1 MKIQGYTQQIG
12 NTNTVSTA
20 IKTVG
25 DVMAY
30 GGDGKGL
37 KSVANAFG
45 QWQEVIAKKQEEDD
59 KQSILQAMD
68 AYNKGRFE
76 IMYNQDN
83 GLMNTVAERANGID
97 AAYESGM
104 KKLRS
109 NILGNVKLNN
119 QRNMVALQNL
129 MNNSD
134 FEGYKQVAVHQY
146 KQGEV
151 AKDLSLSNNLQ
162 NNIELVQMNPGAI
175 DDAFAT
181 NALMISL
188 RYSGI
193 QGGEQ
198 LAEAKIRQANGQ
210 IVFAAIQSYMDKDD
224 YNGAKGVLDKYGHF
238 LTPSQRENV
247 LKGVNASIEL
257 KGALNTVN
265 DLFSKYGDNLDAAMK
280 AIDGMKFGGHI
291 NSKEDFFNAVSAQ
304 ESGGDYNAENSRTGA
319 FGKYQIMPDNWSGW
333 AREAGL
339 PEGAAMTPENQE
351 VVAKYKLGQYFDKY
365 GAEGA
370 LVAWYAGEG
379 NAKRWVEGAKDA
391 IGENGQHY
399 SWDAKQ
405 GAGDEPSIREYVNSA
420 LSKGDGTVDD
430 LGAYK
435 RREQLKKLYRNKLAD
450 EKRLKD
456 YRLNQQAEEFDR
468 QCYEMANNGTSL
480 EDAIAKARA
489 HAGADSD
496 LLRKD
501 MANINLWYGTAKKL
515 ANAANGGSGGK
526 GVKAMNKAI
535 GLELLEKGAF
545 SSANEYCEWVAAQPG
560 ANDKDVFDARQNYY
574 EFKQGTGKFS
584 YKELDAVVSDAL
596 AGVKLPEGQ
605 KNTYKYGIKIYV
617 REQVQDFIMKNN
629 RKPSAFE
636 ARKFVDEAMQNVS
649 VGRYKN
655 DSTLFGKDIG
665 SQSYLELSM
674 ADRAL
679 MGIQDMFLQKDGQ
692 WLVYYTQEDGRSP
705 EIMSVDRLAAMKL
718 GMYNR

>member
-1 MKIQGYTQQIG
+1 MKIQGYTSQVG
-12 NTNTVSTA
+12 TSGTVSAA

-25 DVMAY
+25 DIMAY
-30 GGDGKGL
+30 GGNGAGL
-37 KSVANAFG
+37 KSVANGIG
-45 QWQEVIAKKQEEDD
+45 QIEAAIMKKQEEDD
-59 KQSILQAMD
+59 KQNILQAMD
-68 AYNKGRFE
+68 AYNKGRFQ
-76 IMYNQDN
+76 IMYNDTD
-83 GLMNTVAERANGID
+83 GVMNTVADASVDID
-97 AAYESGM
+97 KRYEAGM
-104 KKLRS
+104 KKLRGDV
-109 NILGNVKLNN
+109 LGNVKLHNE
-119 QRNMVALQNL
+119 RNMVALQNL

-134 FEGYKQVAVHQY
+134 FEGYKQVYTHQY

-151 AKDLSLSNNLQ
+151 TKDLYLSNNLQ
-162 NNIELVQMNPGAI
+162 NNIEVVQKNPAAI
-175 DDAFAT
+175 DEAFS
-181 NALMISL
+181 NNGLMVSL

-210 IVFAAIQSYMDKDD
+210 IVFAAIQSYMDNDD

-247 LKGVNASIEL
+247 MKGVNASIEL

-265 DLFSKYGDNLDAAMK
+265 DLYAKYGDNLDAVMK
-280 AIDGMKFGGHI
+280 AIDGMSMGGQI

-319 FGKYQIMPDNWSGW
+319 FGKYQIMPSNWASW
-333 AREAGL
+333 AKEAGL
-339 PEGAAMTPENQE
+339 PESAPMSPENQE
-351 VVAKYKLGQYFDKY
+351 IVAKYKLGQYYDKY

-379 NAKRWVEGAKDA
+379 NAERWVKGEKDA
-391 IGENGQHY
+391 IGDNGQHY
-399 SWDAKQ
+399 SWDAPQ
-405 GAGDEPSIREYVNSA
+405 GAGDEPSIRQYVNGA
-420 LSKGDGTVDD
+420 LSKGGETIDD
-430 LGAYK
+430 IGAYK
-435 RREQLKKLYRNKLAD
+435 KREQLKKLYQNKLAD
-450 EKRLKD
+450 EKRLKS
-456 YRLNQQAEEFDR
+456 YRLNQRADEFDK

-480 EDAIAKARA
+480 EEAIAAARA

-501 MANINLWYGTAKKL
+501 MANVNLWYSTMKKL
-515 ANAANGGSGGK
+515 TNAANGGSGGK
-526 GVKAMNKAI
+526 GLKALNKAI
-535 GLELLEKGAF
+535 GLELLEKGTF
-545 SSANEYCEWVAAQPG
+545 KDSTEYCEWVANQLG
-560 ANDKDVFDARQNYY
+560 ATDKDVFDARQNYF
-574 EFKQGTGKFS
+574 EFKQGTGKFA

-605 KNTYKYGIKIYV
+605 KNTYKYGIKLYV
-617 REQVQDFIMKNN
+617 KEQVQDFILKNN

-636 ARKFVDEAMQNVS
+636 AQKFVNEAMQNVA

-655 DSTLFGKDIG
+655 DSTFLGMDIG

-679 MGIQDMFLQKDGQ
+679 MGIQDMFQQKDGQ

-705 EIMSVDRLAAMKL
+705 EIVSIDRLAAMKL